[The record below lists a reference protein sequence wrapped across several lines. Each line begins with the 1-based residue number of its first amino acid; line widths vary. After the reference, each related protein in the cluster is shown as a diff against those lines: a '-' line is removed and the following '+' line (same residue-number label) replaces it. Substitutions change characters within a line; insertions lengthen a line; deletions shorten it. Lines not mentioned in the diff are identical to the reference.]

1 MKVPMKVD
9 YGVRALVELAQRYGS
24 GSVQTVEIAERQ
36 SIPEPYL
43 DQLLA
48 TLGKFGFIRSRR
60 GPQGGHVLAKA
71 PHEISLGMVMA
82 GLEGQRLCWTAL
94 TSLQSVTSRGYAH
107 SARSGGRWRTRYR
120 VCLTPPPL
128 RTWPIVRS
136 GCKTGGCIISSPVI
150 ILERRRP
157 RLELP
162 LGRGRAWRA
171 GSLYCW

>member
-82 GLEGQRLCWTAL
+82 GLEGTAALLDCIDEPAECNLSRICAQREVWRSVEDAV
-94 TSLQSVTSRGYAH
+94 QSVLNSTTIADLANRQERLQNRGMYH
-107 SARSGGRWRTRYR
+107 
-120 VCLTPPPL
+120 
-128 RTWPIVRS
+128 I
-136 GCKTGGCIISSPVI
+136 
-150 ILERRRP
+150 
-157 RLELP
+157 
-162 LGRGRAWRA
+162 
-171 GSLYCW
+171 

>member
-1 MKVPMKVD
+1 MKVD

-82 GLEGQRLCWTAL
+82 GLEGTAAPLDCIDEPAECNLSRICAQREVWRSVEDAV
-94 TSLQSVTSRGYAH
+94 QSVLNSTTIADLANRQERLQNRGMYH
-107 SARSGGRWRTRYR
+107 
-120 VCLTPPPL
+120 
-128 RTWPIVRS
+128 I
-136 GCKTGGCIISSPVI
+136 
-150 ILERRRP
+150 
-157 RLELP
+157 
-162 LGRGRAWRA
+162 
-171 GSLYCW
+171 

>member
-82 GLEGQRLCWTAL
+82 GLEGTAAPLDCIDEPAECNLSRICAQREVWRSVEDAV
-94 TSLQSVTSRGYAH
+94 QSVLNSTTIADLASRQ
-107 SARSGGRWRTRYR
+107 
-120 VCLTPPPL
+120 
-128 RTWPIVRS
+128 
-136 GCKTGGCIISSPVI
+136 
-150 ILERRRP
+150 ER
-157 RLELP
+157 LQN
-162 LGRGRAWRA
+162 RGM
-171 GSLYCW
+171 YHI